1 MSKRMIINMLA
12 VMVILLGG
20 VSYSV
25 AGGFVTA
32 QRIHISACSGGGTQC
47 YCDGVCHTGTDGGTC
62 YCADY

>member
-25 AGGFVTA
+25 AGGVSP
-32 QRIHISACSGGGTQC
+32 QIIHIHVSACSGGGTDC
-47 YCDGVCHTGTDGGTC
+47 YCEFACHTTKNGC